1 MFLCSFVV
9 RYSSIRLVT
18 RYTVRV
24 PNVEPKNTAQNVLF
38 TISDIVLLR
47 YIINYILYY
56 RPLRGLIIYYINI
69 NYTHRYQSMEVA
81 SDFHLTLHLCIIHLM
96 SIQLE
101 EYTLPE
107 HISYSAFS
115 TYLTC
120 GYQYYLGRLLEKQ
133 EEPSVW
139 SVGGSAFHLACETY
153 DRDNL

>member
-1 MFLCSFVV
+1 
-9 RYSSIRLVT
+9 
-18 RYTVRV
+18 
-24 PNVEPKNTAQNVLF
+24 
-38 TISDIVLLR
+38 
-47 YIINYILYY
+47 
-56 RPLRGLIIYYINI
+56 
-69 NYTHRYQSMEVA
+69 MEVT
-81 SDFHLTLHLCIIHLM
+81 SVFHLTLYLCIICLM

-139 SVGGSAFHLACETY
+139 SVGGSAFHLACENY

>member
-1 MFLCSFVV
+1 
-9 RYSSIRLVT
+9 
-18 RYTVRV
+18 
-24 PNVEPKNTAQNVLF
+24 
-38 TISDIVLLR
+38 
-47 YIINYILYY
+47 
-56 RPLRGLIIYYINI
+56 
-69 NYTHRYQSMEVA
+69 MEVT
-81 SDFHLTLHLCIIHLM
+81 SDFHLTLYLCIIHLM

-139 SVGGSAFHLACETY
+139 SVGGSAFHLATEMY
-153 DRDNL
+153 DRETL

>member
-1 MFLCSFVV
+1 
-9 RYSSIRLVT
+9 
-18 RYTVRV
+18 
-24 PNVEPKNTAQNVLF
+24 
-38 TISDIVLLR
+38 
-47 YIINYILYY
+47 
-56 RPLRGLIIYYINI
+56 
-69 NYTHRYQSMEVA
+69 MEVA

>member
-1 MFLCSFVV
+1 
-9 RYSSIRLVT
+9 
-18 RYTVRV
+18 
-24 PNVEPKNTAQNVLF
+24 
-38 TISDIVLLR
+38 
-47 YIINYILYY
+47 
-56 RPLRGLIIYYINI
+56 
-69 NYTHRYQSMEVA
+69 MEVTF
-81 SDFHLTLHLCIIHLM
+81 DFHLILYLCIIYLM

>member
-1 MFLCSFVV
+1 
-9 RYSSIRLVT
+9 
-18 RYTVRV
+18 
-24 PNVEPKNTAQNVLF
+24 
-38 TISDIVLLR
+38 
-47 YIINYILYY
+47 
-56 RPLRGLIIYYINI
+56 
-69 NYTHRYQSMEVA
+69 MEVN
-81 SDFHLTLHLCIIHLM
+81 SVFHLTLYLCIIYLM
-96 SIQLE
+96 SIKLE

-120 GYQYYLGRLLEKQ
+120 GYQYYLGRLLAKQ

>member
-1 MFLCSFVV
+1 
-9 RYSSIRLVT
+9 
-18 RYTVRV
+18 
-24 PNVEPKNTAQNVLF
+24 
-38 TISDIVLLR
+38 
-47 YIINYILYY
+47 
-56 RPLRGLIIYYINI
+56 
-69 NYTHRYQSMEVA
+69 MEVT
-81 SDFHLTLHLCIIHLM
+81 SDFHLILYLCIICLM
-96 SIQLE
+96 SIKLE

-120 GYQYYLGRLLEKQ
+120 GYQYYLGRLLAKQ

>member
-1 MFLCSFVV
+1 M
-9 RYSSIRLVT
+9 I

-24 PNVEPKNTAQNVLF
+24 PKVEPKNTAQNVLF
-38 TISDIVLLR
+38 MISNIVLLR

-56 RPLRGLIIYYINI
+56 RPLRGLIYYINI
-69 NYTHRYQSMEVA
+69 NYTHRYQSMEA
-81 SDFHLTLHLCIIHLM
+81 TSDFHLRLYLCIIHLM

>member
-1 MFLCSFVV
+1 M
-9 RYSSIRLVT
+9 I

-24 PNVEPKNTAQNVLF
+24 PKVDPKNTAQKVLF
-38 TISDIVLLR
+38 TISNIVLLR
-47 YIINYILYY
+47 DIINYILYY
-56 RPLRGLIIYYINI
+56 RPLWGLYILYYYK
-69 NYTHRYQSMEVA
+69 YTHRYQSMEVTY
-81 SDFHLTLHLCIIHLM
+81 DFHLTLYLCIIYLM
-96 SIQLE
+96 SIKLE

-120 GYQYYLGRLLEKQ
+120 GYQYYLGRLLAKQ